1 MWGIFD
7 ETGVFLALCRHGFA
21 LVIVDMVQ
29 SDELSKYPIAVVA
42 ALLNAFGEDLGIGY
56 NIGCKFKT
64 TLDRSK
70 LGECARKLRV
80 KVLVGSFHGHAHN
93 RICQLSHLAT
103 YVTGIGLEDL
113 EGCEHFFSKSNHLAT
128 SVCYATPFHRQQKV
142 AEYMAHT
149 DAFETEQKSSLF
161 LVNNYRQAL
170 EILAGHDALHK
181 TMVNQGIASTD
192 VFYQWLEEEQFYL
205 TSLAKEPIQE
215 TTGMEYYQRLVNL
228 HDAS

>member
-7 ETGVFLALCRHGFA
+7 ETGVFLGLCHHGFA

-29 SDELSKYPIAVVA
+29 SGELYVYLPLPAIVFTRHLHYRSKYPIAVVA

-113 EGCEHFFSKSNHLAT
+113 EGCERFFSKSNHLAT
-128 SVCYATPFHRQQKV
+128 SVRYATPFHRQQKV
-142 AEYMAHT
+142 PEYMAHT
-149 DAFETEQKSSLF
+149 DTFETEQKSSLF

-170 EILAGHDALHK
+170 EILAGD
-181 TMVNQGIASTD
+181 
-192 VFYQWLEEEQFYL
+192 
-205 TSLAKEPIQE
+205 E
-215 TTGMEYYQRLVNL
+215 TRPNTGV
-228 HDAS
+228 